1 MLSVENIAQ
10 REDPYQL
17 FLDYFRNKETRRKY
31 GNFLQNFLILIPP
44 KIYEKNGISPPISK
58 DRGELARKFVE
69 LALKDR
75 KAVQNVIAAY
85 LKQDK
90 KLVDEKKLNPN
101 TVPNHIKPIKTL
113 LDANDILLNWKNLNR
128 LLPRAQKTDDKAYS
142 REEIQR
148 MLEASPTITDK
159 LIIILF
165 SACGYRVEAWDYFCW
180 QDVEIFKND
189 EGGLLGGSILVY
201 RGDPESYTT
210 YFTPESARYLEQYR
224 EVWKGDIGSYPK
236 PSDPL
241 IKTVRFRPVRR
252 LNYKGIKN
260 RVEKIVSK
268 IGLRPPLQ
276 PGMSRHEI
284 ALDHGFRKFFN
295 TMLRLAK
302 VDFLDKEDMMGHKIG
317 LEKHYERYT
326 DSSERFSEYKKAI
339 PFLTISDTERVKFEN
354 QKLKK
359 SKSELEKKIPTLVDE
374 AVERIQEDLMK
385 KGWQLTKTNID
396 C

>member
-17 FLDYFRNKETRRKY
+17 FLDYFKNKETRRKY
-31 GNFLQNFLILIPP
+31 SNFLQNFLILIPS
-44 KIYEKNGISPPISK
+44 KIYESNGISSPASK
-58 DRGELARKFVE
+58 ERGELARKFVE
-69 LALKDR
+69 LVHKDK

-85 LKQDK
+85 IKEDK
-90 KLVDEKKLNPN
+90 KLVSENKLHPN

-113 LDANDILLNWKNLNR
+113 LDSNDIVLNWKNLNR
-128 LLPRAQKTDDKAYS
+128 LLPRPQITDDRAYT

-165 SACGYRVEAWDYFCW
+165 SACGFRVEAWDYFTW
-180 QDVEIFKND
+180 KDVEIFKND
-189 EGGLLGGSILVY
+189 EGELLGGSLLVY
-201 RGDPESYTT
+201 RGDPESYAT
-210 YFTPESARYLEQYR
+210 YFTPEAARYLEQYR

-241 IKTVRFRPVRR
+241 IKTVRFRTVRR

-276 PGMSRHEI
+276 LGMRRHEI

-295 TMLRLAK
+295 TMLRMAK

-317 LEKHYERYT
+317 LEKHYERYK
-326 DSSERFSEYKKAI
+326 DSSERFPEYQKAI

-354 QKLKK
+354 AKLREKVSNEQLQKDEIERLQQSYNYLNKELSLIRQNQN
-359 SKSELEKKIPTLVDE
+359 SKL
-374 AVERIQEDLMK
+374 
-385 KGWQLTKTNID
+385 
-396 C
+396 